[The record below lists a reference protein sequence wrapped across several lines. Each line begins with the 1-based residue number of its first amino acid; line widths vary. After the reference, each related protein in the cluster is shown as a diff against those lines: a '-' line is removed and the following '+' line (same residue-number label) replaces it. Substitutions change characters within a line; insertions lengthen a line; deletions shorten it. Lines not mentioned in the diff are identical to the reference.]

1 MLLSDAVPVLVGP
14 LRHLPLSKAMASSN
28 DPLAII
34 NAHTIN
40 FNGTLNICGRDQFNH
55 SYRPPDRDTAIG
67 DSERNDLH
75 TTECTT
81 DLGPA
86 RQLWRVRFPQVPLQN
101 MSQTRPEMFV
111 SQTTQI

>member
-14 LRHLPLSKAMASSN
+14 HRRLPLSKAMASSN
-28 DPLAII
+28 DPLAIV

-55 SYRPPDRDTAIG
+55 SYRLPDRDTAIG

-81 DLGPA
+81 DLKS
-86 RQLWRVRFPQVPLQN
+86 QQVLQ
-101 MSQTRPEMFV
+101 TVEK
-111 SQTTQI
+111 